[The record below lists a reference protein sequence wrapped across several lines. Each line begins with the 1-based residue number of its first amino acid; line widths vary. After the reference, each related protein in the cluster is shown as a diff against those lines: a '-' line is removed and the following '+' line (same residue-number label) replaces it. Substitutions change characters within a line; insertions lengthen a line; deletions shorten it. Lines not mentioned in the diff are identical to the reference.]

1 MTLLTNKGTEMKPDI
16 KFVQLTLDIDGE
28 LCNVLLSELSKEL
41 LVDMLPDLFDDGTIA
56 VYRLPGDVSIVPMSE
71 LEE

>member
-1 MTLLTNKGTEMKPDI
+1 MSHEI

-41 LVDMLPDLFDDGTIA
+41 LIDLLPNLFDDGTIK
-56 VYRLPGDVSIVPMSE
+56 VYRLPDDVKKVRYSE
-71 LEE
+71 MEQQT

>member
-1 MTLLTNKGTEMKPDI
+1 MKPDI

-41 LVDMLPDLFDDGTIA
+41 LIDMLPDLFDDGTIA
-56 VYRLPGDVSIVPMSE
+56 VCRLPGDVSIVPLSE